1 MALVYAP
8 ASDLLTCNM
17 STPLLSCFL
26 LSFSLFPLSNFIL
39 TPSPRTRFL
48 HSRKFQEWLL
58 ACPSCRPSWSAL
70 DADDFH
76 RSTNHCLRLFVPTRR
91 STRCDCIRLAQVL
104 GTSISRNVTAE
115 IHSIPHLV
123 FDCYSGIW
131 SLCPARLGPIHDRL
145 IRYLEANPKRSLS

>member
-17 STPLLSCFL
+17 RTPLLSCFL
-26 LSFSLFPLSNFIL
+26 LSFSLFSTFQLYTKTLSKNK
-39 TPSPRTRFL
+39 FL
-48 HSRKFQEWLL
+48 AFSKFQEWLL

-104 GTSISRNVTAE
+104 GTSISRNVTAG

-123 FDCYSGIW
+123 F
-131 SLCPARLGPIHDRL
+131 RLL
-145 IRYLEANPKRSLS
+145 FWYLVILPNETWPNS